1 MQINLEHTFL
11 IRKIMNKN
19 NICKA
24 VLAIIMLAVSIDSY
38 AAEAVYRIVEYN
50 KTTGEFTLAASGMVP
65 KDSWAYFEN
74 DYGATTG
81 NRYNQIPRNRK
92 ATLYLEGWQGCRI
105 KSVTLSMCS
114 NNKAGQ
120 AALSVNDGD
129 TPVYTMRQALFN
141 SDEWFGEWVSKDLNV
156 YVDITKQ
163 LDTQPLAADECAIT
177 LQGGTAEGSVY
188 LNSITID
195 YDEADGTALES
206 ALGWSYTKL
215 TKKSTLNEG
224 DQLMLYRNGC
234 AAADID
240 GMETAHYL
248 DAVALPSTTD
258 VTDHDVL
265 RFALGKGT
273 AAGTWTLTDQQGR
286 VLGATGK
293 QALAWGEGATAWTID
308 LGYDGAE
315 IASTNTACGTLRYNA
330 PAGSY
335 ARFNVYTST
344 SLPLPYL
351 YRRDKQHTPVVA
363 TALTFG
369 DTDITA
375 SLDDGHIVLAPT
387 LLPSATTDR
396 RVAWS
401 SSDATVATVNGGY
414 VSLKGV
420 GQTTITAATRDGGAQ
435 ATVRLTV
442 TEATAIDNA
451 TIGNG
456 RTQAARKHADG
467 RRVVIETADGY
478 RYGTA
483 GEAVAR

>member
-1 MQINLEHTFL
+1 
-11 IRKIMNKN
+11 MNKN

-24 VLAIIMLAVSIDSY
+24 VLTVALLAMGMSMY
-38 AAEAVYRIVEYN
+38 AAEVVYRIVEYN

-65 KDSWAYFEN
+65 GGSWAYFEN

-120 AALSVNDGD
+120 AALSVTDGD
-129 TPVYTMRQALFN
+129 TPVYTMRQALFD
-141 SDEWFGEWVSKDLNV
+141 SDAWFGEWVSKDLNV

-163 LDTQPLAADECAIT
+163 LDTPTLAADECAIT

-188 LNSITID
+188 LHAITID
-195 YDEADGTALES
+195 YDGPDGTPLES
-206 ALGWSYTKL
+206 ALGWSYTRL

-224 DQLMLYRNGC
+224 DRLMLYRNGC

-240 GMETAHYL
+240 GMATARYL
-248 DAVALPSTTD
+248 DVVALPSTTD

-265 RFALGKGT
+265 RFALGRGT
-273 AAGTWTLTDQQGR
+273 APGTWTLTDQYGR
-286 VLGATGK
+286 MLGATGK
-293 QALAWGEGATAWTID
+293 QALAWDEGTTDWTID
-308 LGYDGAE
+308 VGYDGAE
-315 IASTNTACGTLRYNA
+315 IASANTACGMLRYNA

-344 SLPLPYL
+344 SLPLPYI
-351 YRRDKQHTPVVA
+351 YRRDSQHTPVVA
-363 TALTFG
+363 TALTFA

-375 SLDDGHIVLAPT
+375 SLGDGHIALAPA

-401 SSDATVATVNGGY
+401 SSDTSVATVNGGY

-435 ATVRLTV
+435 ATVHLTV
-442 TEATAIDNA
+442 TEPTAIDNVTA
-451 TIGNG
+451 A
-456 RTQAARKHADG
+456 RKPHAARKHTDG
-467 RRVVIETADGY
+467 RRIVIESGDGHL
-478 RYGTA
+478 YGTT
-483 GEAVAR
+483 GEAVARQ